1 MEGRLHERQ
10 EMIRQAYVYREN
22 RECYVQYKKTKP
34 RKQADFAERH
44 RTELAL
50 YSHAERYLLEHTA
63 DRKVTLGAWKADAAR
78 LVSEKDRLYDE
89 MCGLR
94 DEAKEADTV
103 TRNVKRVMQ
112 VEQPQRGQ
120 VKRRDIEL

>member
-1 MEGRLHERQ
+1 MEDRLHERQ
-10 EMIRQAYVYREN
+10 EMIRQAHVYHEN

-50 YSHAERYLLEHTA
+50 YSHAERYLLEHTV
-63 DRKVTLGAWKADAAR
+63 DRKVMLEAWKADASR
-78 LVSEKDRLYDE
+78 LALEKDRPYDE

-94 DEAKEADTV
+94 DAAKEADAV
-103 TRNVKRVMQ
+103 TRNVKGVMQ

>member
-1 MEGRLHERQ
+1 
-10 EMIRQAYVYREN
+10 MIRQANVYREN

-34 RKQADFAERH
+34 RRQADFPERH

-50 YSHAERYLLEHTA
+50 YSHAERYLIEHTA

-78 LVSEKDRLYDE
+78 LVSEKDHLYDE

-103 TRNVKRVMQ
+103 MRSVKRVIQ
-112 VEQPQRGQ
+112 PEQPQRRQ
-120 VKRRDIEL
+120 AKRRDLEL